1 MTQLMT
7 AKTTQS
13 ALGRVFGVV
22 AAQRTYRNLA
32 YLFLRFPLGIAYFTL
47 FFTGIVVGIVLLPLL
62 VGVPILIG
70 VLAAGDY
77 AGVIEARIA
86 EGLLGV
92 DVDWTPTD
100 VSELSVTAYAK
111 TIVTSPRNYGL
122 VVYFL
127 AQFVVG
133 MVVFIALTT
142 GLVIPLTLLVAPLVF
157 WIPGVRY
164 QLLGGDGSM
173 ITLGPMEVESSVGT
187 GGFDMV
193 IIDTLPEAL
202 VASVVGAVVLL
213 VALHLFNAVAYVLGQ
228 LAVVLFDAGDQNR

>member
-1 MTQLMT
+1 MT
-7 AKTTQS
+7 ASQS
-13 ALGRVFGVV
+13 PSLLGRIVSIV
-22 AAQRTYRNLA
+22 AAEQTYRNLA

-47 FFTGIVVGIVLLPLL
+47 FFTGIVLGIVLLPLL

-70 VLAAGDY
+70 VLVAADY

-86 EGLLGV
+86 DGLLGV

-100 VSELSVTAYAK
+100 PSALSVTEYAK
-111 TIVTSPRNYGL
+111 TIVATPRNYGL
-122 VVYFL
+122 VAYFL

-133 MVVFIALTT
+133 VILFIALTT
-142 GLVIPLTLLVAPLVF
+142 GLIIPLALLVAPLVF

-164 QLLGGDGSM
+164 QFLGGDGSM
-173 ITLGPMEVESSVGT
+173 ITLGPMEVENSLST

-193 IIDTLPEAL
+193 LIDTAPEAL

-213 VALHLFNAVAYVLGQ
+213 VALHVFNGVASVLGW
-228 LAVVLFDAGDQNR
+228 LAVGLFDAGDQNR